1 MIRLLW
7 SFWFGLTYTYAE
19 SVPESK
25 IRTIILHVDDYTG
38 NFKDNRNAG
47 REGKPSPAKILCMD
61 VSMGIE

>member
-1 MIRLLW
+1 
-7 SFWFGLTYTYAE
+7 LTYTYAE